1 MRKRDPE
8 LKTQNQN
15 LVNLYCVCDAWDLT
29 SHGALL
35 GSSDNKD
42 RRKDEKSID
51 FFTSYQRIQ
60 TNKRISIGYLNTFH
74 IGHDESSTS

>member
-8 LKTQNQN
+8 LKTENQN
-15 LVNLYCVCDAWDLT
+15 LVNLYNVYDAWDLT

-42 RRKDEKSID
+42 TRKDEKSIV
-51 FFTSYQRIQ
+51 FFTYQRTQ

-74 IGHDESSTS
+74 TGDDESSTS

>member
-15 LVNLYCVCDAWDLT
+15 LVNLNCVFDAWDLT
-29 SHGALL
+29 SHRALL

-42 RRKDEKSID
+42 TKKDEKSIV

-60 TNKRISIGYLNTFH
+60 RNKRISIGYLNTFH
-74 IGHDESSTS
+74 TGDDESSTS